1 RAECRHEHRCI
12 GHSPAHPQAIG
23 EALCCIHFTVR
34 GNAMMLTPQDTLEQ
48 LLQPISPETFFQQ
61 YWEQRSLLISRHS
74 PDYYA
79 GLISVKNIDAI
90 LQFSKPKYPKVK
102 LGKSQKRGYS
112 LEVLEGMGTQSIQDY
127 GVPNLQR
134 LYATYAAGDTLVIDR
149 VDRYWEPLARMCRDV
164 EQYFSCP
171 AGATIFLTPK
181 NAQGFLPHFDH
192 DDMFILQIEGA

>member
-1 RAECRHEHRCI
+1 
-12 GHSPAHPQAIG
+12 
-23 EALCCIHFTVR
+23 
-34 GNAMMLTPQDTLEQ
+34 MMLTPQDTLEQ

-112 LEVLEGMGTQSIQDY
+112 LEVLEGMGTQSIQVY
-127 GVPNLQR
+127 GVRNLQR
-134 LYATYAAGDTLVIDR
+134 LYAT
-149 VDRYWEPLARMCRDV
+149 
-164 EQYFSCP
+164 
-171 AGATIFLTPK
+171 
-181 NAQGFLPHFDH
+181 
-192 DDMFILQIEGA
+192 